1 MYPPLMWQSPGPAA
15 AVSATP
21 MCMGIGTS
29 TLPSASCANASS
41 TASVSALLGATLAL
55 MVS

>member
-41 TASVSALLGATLAL
+41 TASTSAREGLTLFT